1 MMHASSS
8 SQPALTLGVENG
20 ACQDFGNDSE
30 EETWQAGPTAPCI
43 DCLGESFYSAQPQF
57 SLS

>member
-20 ACQDFGNDSE
+20 TCQDFGNDSE
-30 EETWQAGPTAPCI
+30 EET
-43 DCLGESFYSAQPQF
+43 
-57 SLS
+57 